1 MKETISTRVTRLVS
15 GSLHALLDAM
25 EQAAPE
31 AAMAQ
36 AIREVEQVIDEVRAE
51 LGRVLASRHVAE
63 SNLARLAERHAALA
77 AQIAVAVEKGEDDLS
92 RVGIAKQLDIE
103 AQRPV
108 LEKAVAQAGD
118 DERELQGYLLALQG
132 RKRDMEDALNDFLA
146 ARARQAR
153 AGSGGAAPDGGAA
166 RAERAGSAFDR
177 ILARQTGVGSQAA
190 RDGAAEA
197 AKLKELADL
206 ARNHSIEERL
216 AALKAQRETQP

>member
-1 MKETISTRVTRLVS
+1 MKETITTRVTRLVS

-51 LGRVLASRHVAE
+51 LGRVLASRHVAD
-63 SNLARLAERHAALA
+63 SNLARLAERHAELA
-77 AQIAVAVEKGEDDLS
+77 AQIAVAVTKGEDELS
-92 RVGIAKQLDIE
+92 RAGIAKQLDIE

-108 LEKAVAQAGD
+108 LEKAVAQAGT
-118 DERELQGYLLALQG
+118 DEQELQGYLLALRG

-146 ARARQAR
+146 ARAQQDR
-153 AGSGGAAPDGGAA
+153 AGPGGAGPDGSAA
-166 RAERAGSAFDR
+166 WAERAGSAFDR
-177 ILARQTGVGSQAA
+177 VLARQTGVGAQVA

>member
-1 MKETISTRVTRLVS
+1 MKETIATRVTRLVS

-146 ARARQAR
+146 ARAQQAR
-153 AGSGGAAPDGGAA
+153 AGSGGAGPDSSAA

-206 ARNHSIEERL
+206 ARNHRIEERL
-216 AALKAQRETQP
+216 AALKARRETQP

>member
-51 LGRVLASRHVAE
+51 LGRALANRHIAE
-63 SNLARLAERHAALA
+63 SNLARLAERHAGLS

-92 RVGIAKQLDIE
+92 RIGIAKQLDIE

-108 LEKAVAQAGD
+108 LEKAVAKAGD

-146 ARARQAR
+146 ARAQQAR
-153 AGSGGAAPDGGAA
+153 AGSGGAGPDSGAA
-166 RAERAGSAFDR
+166 RAERAGAAFDR